1 MTRKFE
7 YNWEVA
13 KWLGDAEIHV
23 PNIPP
28 AVVLALVHVESSG
41 DPAARKRTKD
51 SQFYGLL
58 QMGKGA
64 GIDVGFRD
72 LGIRT
77 TKPLHGNGVAALKAF
92 SALMTRYADR
102 IKDPKTGEPSPERV
116 ALLWKAGAGFTS
128 SVNALVAA
136 GVAWDEAVKMVA
148 SNFSW
153 DPTEY
158 LEWFSSAYDVWFNKT
173 FC

>member
-1 MTRKFE
+1 MSRKFE
-7 YNWEVA
+7 YNWNVA

-28 AVVLALVHVESSG
+28 AVVLSLIHVESSG
-41 DPAARKRTKD
+41 DALAKKPGTT
-51 SQFYGLL
+51 QFHGLL

-72 LGIRT
+72 LGVKT
-77 TKPLHGNGVAALKAF
+77 TTLLHGNGVAALKAF
-92 SALMTRYADR
+92 SAFMTRYESR
-102 IKDPKTGEPSPERV
+102 IIDPQTKEVDPKRV
-116 ALLWKAGAGFTS
+116 ALIWKAGAGFTS
-128 SVNALVAA
+128 SVNALLVA

-153 DPTEY
+153 SPELY
-158 LEWFSSAYDVWFNKT
+158 LEWFSDAYGVWSTNT
-173 FC
+173 CG